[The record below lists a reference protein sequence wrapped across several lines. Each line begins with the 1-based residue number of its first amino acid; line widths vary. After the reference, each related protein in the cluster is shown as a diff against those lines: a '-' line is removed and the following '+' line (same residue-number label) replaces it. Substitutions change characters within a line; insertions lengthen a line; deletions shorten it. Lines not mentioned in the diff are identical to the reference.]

1 MVMDAFSVSELLGM
15 QETQESAMMDL
26 CDISR
31 ISNSGTDGY
40 GKPRRTWVTIYDDV
54 PCGFGYPTPREAMG
68 LAQAEQIDAKLR
80 LALGTDIT
88 NLDRVTITDRFGVAE
103 TDPITYEVGGPI
115 EQGPSGIIIWLRK
128 VTNA

>member
-1 MVMDAFSVSELLGM
+1 MVMDAFSASELLGI

-40 GKPRRTWVTIYDDV
+40 GKPRRTWVILYDEV
-54 PCGFGYPTPREAMG
+54 PCGFGYPSPREAMG
-68 LAQAEQIDAKLR
+68 LAQAQQLDAKLR
-80 LALGTDIT
+80 LPLDTDIT

-103 TDPITYEVGGPI
+103 TDPITYEVGGPV